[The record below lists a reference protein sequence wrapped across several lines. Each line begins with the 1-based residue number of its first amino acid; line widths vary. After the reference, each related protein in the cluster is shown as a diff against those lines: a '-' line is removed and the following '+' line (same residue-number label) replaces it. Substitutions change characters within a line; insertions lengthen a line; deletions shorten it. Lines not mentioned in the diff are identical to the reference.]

1 MLIKN
6 LYFCIALLGFNE
18 AGIAAESDVTRQLE
32 LMNSLTKKE
41 MQLEFQQFES
51 DIQTRLNAIE
61 HENDLI
67 QIRLTERDND
77 LGNYIDAI
85 SWVSG
90 IVIGFVGVL
99 FGIGAFI
106 LYRENQVVAKKAKE
120 QLDAWNEQTANLQN
134 TFNQWFN
141 DAKKEHTRELDLLG
155 RQMRLRILLDQEQPS
170 AEEIY
175 PEISPLYSK
184 PKLEYLPIFRKIMT
198 LDVGADIKRHTVAAI
213 AEINKVKG

>member
-1 MLIKN
+1 MKN
-6 LYFCIALLGFNE
+6 LYICIALLGFSV

-32 LMNSLTKKE
+32 LMNSLTKKD

-51 DIQTRLNAIE
+51 DMQARLNAIE
-61 HENDLI
+61 LENALI
-67 QIRLTERDND
+67 QTRLTERDND

-90 IVIGFVGVL
+90 VVIGFVGIL

-106 LYRENQVVAKKAKE
+106 LYRENQDVSNKTRE

-141 DAKKEHTRELDLLG
+141 DAKQEHTRELDLLG
-155 RQMRLRILLDQEQPS
+155 RQMRLRILLDQAQQS
-170 AEEIY
+170 ADEIY
-175 PEISPLYSK
+175 PEISPLYSN

-198 LDVGADIKRHTVAAI
+198 LDVGADIKRHTQKAI
-213 AEINKVKG
+213 NQIKEAKA